1 MDLQHHLKAGEL
13 EQFFW
18 LGGPTALSSVAAVL
32 QDLVLDKEAS
42 QTSQVE
48 RENLMSLFLLNF
60 AVAAPLGKN
69 KYSTLLHLQFNQ
81 VRLQKITLLSC
92 SILTYKY

>member
-1 MDLQHHLKAGEL
+1 MAGEM
-13 EQFFW
+13 
-18 LGGPTALSSVAAVL
+18 

-60 AVAAPLGKN
+60 AVAARLGKN
-69 KYSTLLHLQFNQ
+69 KSPILLHLQFNQ
-81 VRLQKITLLSC
+81 VLLEKITLLSC
-92 SILTYKY
+92 SILT

>member
-1 MDLQHHLKAGEL
+1 M
-13 EQFFW
+13 
-18 LGGPTALSSVAAVL
+18 TAVL

-60 AVAAPLGKN
+60 AAAAQLGKN
-69 KYSTLLHLQFNQ
+69 KSPILLHLQFNQ
-81 VRLQKITLLSC
+81 VRLQQLDD
-92 SILTYKY
+92 

>member
-1 MDLQHHLKAGEL
+1 MLC
-13 EQFFW
+13 
-18 LGGPTALSSVAAVL
+18 GPSALCSLAAVL

-60 AVAAPLGKN
+60 AGAA
-69 KYSTLLHLQFNQ
+69 Q
-81 VRLQKITLLSC
+81 LSRE
-92 SILTYKY
+92 K

>member
-1 MDLQHHLKAGEL
+1 MPPRLCSLY
-13 EQFFW
+13 
-18 LGGPTALSSVAAVL
+18 SVAAVL

-69 KYSTLLHLQFNQ
+69 KSSILLHLYNSTKF
-81 VRLQKITLLSC
+81 TLLSC
-92 SILTYKY
+92 SILTHKHTIHSKDPVAITFYHMLFAL

>member
-1 MDLQHHLKAGEL
+1 MDLQHHLKAG
-13 EQFFW
+13 
-18 LGGPTALSSVAAVL
+18 GPSALSSVAAVL

-81 VRLQKITLLSC
+81 VRLLLSC
-92 SILTYKY
+92 SILTYKH